1 MPRWI
6 QAIRAARFGGTVC
19 QAGAIA
25 GNAAEL
31 WLGREFLTNSLRMV
45 VPRGNGAMEYAP
57 SDYPL
62 WDQYR
67 VFDTIVSMMKQDK
80 LSVPG
85 LIDPL
90 VSIEDFPEIFDLIKH
105 NPSEVVK
112 YGVRF

>member
-1 MPRWI
+1 MAMARWNI
-6 QAIRAARFGGTVC
+6 
-19 QAGAIA
+19 
-25 GNAAEL
+25 
-31 WLGREFLTNSLRMV
+31 
-45 VPRGNGAMEYAP
+45 AP

-80 LSVPG
+80 LTVPG

-90 VSIEDFPEIFDLIKH
+90 VSIEDFPETFELIKH

>member
-1 MPRWI
+1 MWRLKSAGIMPRWI
-6 QAIRAARFGGTVC
+6 RRCARRAFGGTVC

-31 WLGREFLTNSLRMV
+31 WLGREFLMNSLRMI
-45 VPRGNGAMEYAP
+45 VPRGNGAMEYRAE

-80 LSVPG
+80 LTVTR
-85 LIDPL
+85 
-90 VSIEDFPEIFDLIKH
+90 FDRPARLYRGFSGDI
-105 NPSEVVK
+105 
-112 YGVRF
+112 RAD